1 MALYMPKFTMEYEI
15 KLRETLSEMGM
26 AEAFGN
32 KADFSRMIEG
42 VSAGIAMNDVTH
54 KTFVEVHEEGTQAAA
69 VTSVDIVVTSLPPS
83 IRADKPFIFLIR
95 EKSSN
100 TILFIGKLENPS

>member
-1 MALYMPKFTMEYEI
+1 
-15 KLRETLSEMGM
+15 M

-32 KADFSRMIEG
+32 QADFSRMIQG
-42 VSAGIAMNDVTH
+42 MTGGIAINEVTH
-54 KTFVEVHEEGTQAAA
+54 KTFVDVHEEGTEAAA
-69 VTSVDIVVTSLPPS
+69 VTSVDMIVTSLPPT

-100 TILFIGKLENPS
+100 TILFIGKLENPF